1 MSDLVVRLR
10 RVFGGGLGLQAADRI
25 EALEAELHATDVARV
40 EALDE
45 VARLQAREREL
56 EAALSEIRDQEW
68 TENVLDPQ
76 WAARIAQAAL
86 AAVSAETEDDN
97 GK

>member
-1 MSDLVVRLR
+1 MSSLDSLRAAWRDAEHPPDGADAATRL
-10 RVFGGGLGLQAADRI
+10 I
-25 EALEAELHATDVARV
+25 PALEAEVV
-40 EALDE
+40 
-45 VARLQAREREL
+45 RLQAREREL
-56 EAALSEIRDQEW
+56 EAALREIRDQEW